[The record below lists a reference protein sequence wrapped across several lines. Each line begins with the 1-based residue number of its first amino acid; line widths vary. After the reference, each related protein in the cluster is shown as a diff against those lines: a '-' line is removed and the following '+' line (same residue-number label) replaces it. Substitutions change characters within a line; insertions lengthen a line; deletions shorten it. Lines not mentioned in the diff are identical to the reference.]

1 MTTTTA
7 EATMTGPMEDDAAPL
22 AKAEALVPLLR
33 ANAAA
38 IEDGRRLTPEVH
50 HALVEAGMYRVT
62 MPPGLGNDGGTLPEG
77 MRVLET
83 LAKGDASTAWS
94 VWSALGL
101 PAASAFISEE
111 GATEIF
117 SAADACV
124 VNSEAAFGRAV
135 AVDGSYRVTG
145 RWPFMSGVHQATHV
159 GGFCFVFDGE
169 EQRVSPSGEPA
180 VIAPVWPI
188 ADATIIDTWD
198 TTGLRGTGSDD
209 VEVRDLFV
217 PDHRVFDFTREPRMG
232 LSPIQYVDLDN
243 AGNVTL
249 AAMALGI
256 AQSALETFRALGA
269 LKKLAD
275 GEPFSTS
282 PIAILALGNAEV
294 RLAQARGHLYETT
307 EMMWDELIEGAYVG
321 DAWFARTALASV
333 SAVDTAIDVVS
344 ALYRAA
350 GAGAIFH
357 SRPLDRCLRDIYTL
371 GGHRMIQQANVL
383 RLGGATFAGSD
394 AAA

>member
-1 MTTTTA
+1 MND
-7 EATMTGPMEDDAAPL
+7 EPSPL

-50 HALVEAGMYRVT
+50 RALVEAGLYRVT
-62 MPPGLGNDGGTLPEG
+62 LPPGFGNRGGTLPQG

-83 LAKGDASTAWS
+83 LARGDASTAWS

-111 GATEIF
+111 GAGELF

-124 VNSEAAFGRAV
+124 VNSEATFGRAL
-135 AVDGSYRVTG
+135 AVEGGYRVTG
-145 RWPFMSGVHQATHV
+145 RWPFMSGVHQATHA
-159 GGFCFVFDGE
+159 GGFCFVFDGD
-169 EQRVSPSGEPA
+169 EQRMTPSGEPA
-180 VIAPVWPI
+180 VISAVWPVS
-188 ADATIIDTWD
+188 DGTIIDTWD

-209 VEVRDLFV
+209 VEVHDLFV
-217 PDHRVFDFTREPRMG
+217 PEHRVFDFTREPRMG

-256 AQSALETFRALGA
+256 AQSALETFRTLGA
-269 LKKLAD
+269 LKKLAS

-282 PIAILALGNAEV
+282 PLAVLALANAEV
-294 RLAQARGHLYETT
+294 RLAQARGHLYERT
-307 EMMWDELIEGAYVG
+307 EMMWDELVDGTYTGE
-321 DAWFARTALASV
+321 AWFARTALASV
-333 SAVDTAIDVVS
+333 SAVDTAIEVVGS
-344 ALYRAA
+344 LYRAA
-350 GAGAIFH
+350 GAGAIFR

-371 GGHRMIQQANVL
+371 GAHRMIQRANVL
-383 RLGGATFAGSD
+383 LHGGATFTQSTV
-394 AAA
+394 AA